1 MNRIIPKG
9 QNCKSRFNIY
19 TYYATQ
25 YIEDS
30 TVITKME
37 NDNVLSLAFFN
48 LSNVVNVFFAIYIP
62 IIKAAIEE
70 SSNKTSCERELNMR
84 IR

>member
-1 MNRIIPKG
+1 
-9 QNCKSRFNIY
+9 
-19 TYYATQ
+19 
-25 YIEDS
+25 
-30 TVITKME
+30 ME
-37 NDNVLSLAFFN
+37 NDNVLSLTFFN

-62 IIKAAIEE
+62 IINAAIEE

>member
-1 MNRIIPKG
+1 MIFIEQFPKG
-9 QNCKSRFNIY
+9 KTAKAVY
-19 TYYATQ
+19 THYATQ
-25 YIEDS
+25 YSEDS

-37 NDNVLSLAFFN
+37 NDNDLSLAFFN
-48 LSNVVNVFFAIYIP
+48 LSIVVNVFFAIYIP
-62 IIKAAIEE
+62 IINGAIEE